1 MMERVK
7 RLWVRQVGLP
17 MLGGLVF
24 AIGLLLMI
32 TLLFLAGA
40 ASPAEATNDDA
51 GLGEPS
57 PVTLSV
63 DNLEI
68 TEVLAMLVGARG
80 LNVVCEGEVAGK
92 VSLDLH
98 EVPFDE
104 ALRAAVGMAGYEAIR
119 RGNIYFVRRASG
131 DQDDEIFSEFRT
143 YRLDFA
149 KPEQVKK
156 VLDEMLS
163 SGGKVVAY
171 DPLRSLVVQDRSDV
185 LDKLGAVIATIDRPP
200 RQVLIESEIIEVHL
214 TNDMQFGVDWSIIHK
229 GTAYGQVDLQGFAQS
244 GTSGSQGFFGR
255 WEKEF
260 EKREIISF
268 LETMEGVERLNT
280 LAAPKVLAIDGADAQ
295 IIIGG
300 QLGFS
305 VVTTVENTVI
315 QSVEFLDTGAQLRI
329 TPTITSDGQVLM
341 QIHPELSDGVIQ
353 NGLPS
358 KSTTQ
363 VSSSV
368 LIPDGQT
375 LFIGG
380 LIRER
385 DETIRK
391 GIPGLIH
398 LPVVGALFGRTAHAV
413 RRSEIVVLITPRIV
427 PAGAYAPYTGIGLV
441 EPERVR

>member
-1 MMERVK
+1 MIERARRV
-7 RLWVRQVGLP
+7 WMSQVGLP
-17 MLGGLVF
+17 ILGGLVC

-32 TLLFLAGA
+32 MLLLLAGA
-40 ASPAEATNDDA
+40 VAPAKATNDGA
-51 GLGEPS
+51 PRSEPM

-63 DNLEI
+63 QNLEI
-68 TEVLAMLVGARG
+68 TEVLAMLVGTRG
-80 LNVVCEGEVAGK
+80 LNLVCEGDVSGQ

-104 ALRAAVGMAGYEAIR
+104 ALHAAVGMAGCEAIR
-119 RGNIYFVRRASG
+119 RGNIYFVRRSSG
-131 DQDDEIFSEFRT
+131 DQDSQVFADFRT
-143 YRLDFA
+143 YRLNFA
-149 KPEQVKK
+149 QPENIKK

-171 DPLRSLVVQDRSDV
+171 EPLRSVVVQDRSDV
-185 LDKLGAVIATIDRPP
+185 LDRLGTVIASIDQPP
-200 RQVLIESEIIEVHL
+200 RQVLIEAEIIEVHL
-214 TNDMQFGVDWSIIHK
+214 ANDMQFGVDWSLIHE
-229 GTAYGQVDLQGFAQS
+229 GTAYGQIDLQGFAQP
-244 GTSGSQGFFGR
+244 GTGGSQGFFGR
-255 WEKEF
+255 WEKDDF
-260 EKREIISF
+260 IGF
-268 LETMEGVERLNT
+268 LETMEGVEELST

-329 TPTITSDGQVLM
+329 TPTITDDGQVLM

-363 VSSSV
+363 VSSQV

-385 DETIRK
+385 NETIRK
-391 GIPGLIH
+391 GVPVLIH
-398 LPVVGALFGRTAHAV
+398 LPVVGALFGRTSNAV
-413 RRSEIVVLITPRIV
+413 RKDEIVVLITPRVV
-427 PAGAYAPYTGIGLV
+427 PAAAYVPYTGMGLID
-441 EPERVR
+441 PERLR